1 MLGTYLFG
9 LREGLEAG
17 LIVFVLVAYLAGSGR
32 RNAAGPVLAGAGAAV
47 GVFLSFGAALEFG
60 SRELTPEARELIG
73 GSLSIAAAALV
84 TWTVFRIRRAA
95 LRGTGDGT
103 LDAGAGDAAL
113 GSKAEGPALGAGTGA
128 GDAALGSKAE
138 GPALGAGAGSSAFG
152 RGGAALGAGA
162 GVPAVTAFLAVGRE
176 GPETALFVW
185 ASVRATSPS
194 GAGGSFEPLTW
205 VLLGLLTAVLLGL
218 LLHRVAVR
226 TGPAGLLTRT
236 GGALLVMTA
245 GVLASGVRDLQD
257 ARLLGGL
264 ADTAF
269 DVSSAVPPDGW
280 SGTFLGGAFA
290 FQPDPTVLQV
300 TVWALYLVPALALFL
315 SPIGSG
321 PSARVKKQK
330 ATDEQAEGGA
340 SAGTTA

>member
-17 LIVFVLVAYLAGSGR
+17 LIVFVLVAHLAGSGR

-47 GVFLSFGAALEFG
+47 GVSLALGAALEFG
-60 SRELTPEARELIG
+60 PREPTPEARELIAG
-73 GSLSIAAAALV
+73 TLSIAAAALL
-84 TWTVFRIRRAA
+84 TRTVFRTGRAA
-95 LRGTGDGT
+95 LRGAEGS
-103 LDAGAGDAAL
+103 ASGAGVEGSASGARTGNAA
-113 GSKAEGPALGAGTGA
+113 SGAGTGA
-128 GDAALGSKAE
+128 GE
-138 GPALGAGAGSSAFG
+138 V
-152 RGGAALGAGA
+152 ALGAGA
-162 GVPAVTAFLAVGRE
+162 GVSAVTAFLAVGRE
-176 GPETALFVW
+176 GPETAPFVW
-185 ASVRATSPS
+185 SSVRAASPS
-194 GAGGSFEPLTW
+194 SAGGSFEPLTW
-205 VLLGLLTAVLLGL
+205 VLLGLLTAALLGL

-226 TGPAGLLTRT
+226 TGRAGPSART

-245 GVLASGVRDLQD
+245 GVLASGVRDLQE
-257 ARLLGGL
+257 AHLLGGL

-280 SGTFLGGAFA
+280 SGTFLGGALA

-300 TVWALYLVPALALFL
+300 TVWALYPVLALALFL

-340 SAGTTA
+340 SAGTTS

>member
-32 RNAAGPVLAGAGAAV
+32 RNAAGPVLAGAGAAA
-47 GVFLSFGAALEFG
+47 GVFLALGAALEFG
-60 SRELTPEARELIG
+60 TRELTPEARELIA

-95 LRGTGDGT
+95 LRGTEDGE
-103 LDAGAGDAAL
+103 LGAGAGGSTPGAETGEAAPGTDTGDAAL
-113 GSKAEGPALGAGTGA
+113 GADTGA
-128 GDAALGSKAE
+128 GDAALG
-138 GPALGAGAGSSAFG
+138 
-152 RGGAALGAGA
+152 AGA
-162 GVPAVTAFLAVGRE
+162 GVLAVTAFLAVGRE

-185 ASVRATSPS
+185 SSVRAVSPS

-205 VLLGLLTAVLLGL
+205 VLLGLLTAALLGGL
-218 LLHRVAVR
+218 VHRVAVR
-226 TGPAGLLTRT
+226 TGSAGLPTRT

-280 SGTFLGGAFA
+280 SGTFLGGAFV
-290 FQPDPTVLQV
+290 FQPDPTALQV

>member
-17 LIVFVLVAYLAGSGR
+17 LIVFVLVAHLAGSGR

-47 GVFLSFGAALEFG
+47 GVSLALGAALEFG
-60 SRELTPEARELIG
+60 PREPTPEARELIAG
-73 GSLSIAAAALV
+73 TLSIAAAALL
-84 TWTVFRIRRAA
+84 TRTVFRTGRAA
-95 LRGTGDGT
+95 LRGAEGSASG
-103 LDAGAGDAAL
+103 AGAE
-113 GSKAEGPALGAGTGA
+113 GSASGAGTGA
-128 GDAALGSKAE
+128 GE
-138 GPALGAGAGSSAFG
+138 V
-152 RGGAALGAGA
+152 ALGAGA
-162 GVPAVTAFLAVGRE
+162 GVSAVTAFLAVGRE
-176 GPETALFVW
+176 GPETAPFVW
-185 ASVRATSPS
+185 SSVRAASPS
-194 GAGGSFEPLTW
+194 SAGGSFEPLTW
-205 VLLGLLTAVLLGL
+205 VLLGLLTAALLGW

-226 TGPAGLLTRT
+226 TGRAGPSART
-236 GGALLVMTA
+236 GAALLVMTA
-245 GVLASGVRDLQD
+245 GVLASGVRDLQE

-280 SGTFLGGAFA
+280 SGTFLGGALA

-300 TVWALYLVPALALFL
+300 TVWALYPVLALALFL

-340 SAGTTA
+340 SAGTTS

>member
-32 RNAAGPVLAGAGAAV
+32 RNAAGPVLAGAGAAA
-47 GVFLSFGAALEFG
+47 GVFLALGAALEFG
-60 SRELTPEARELIG
+60 TRELTPEARELIA

-95 LRGTGDGT
+95 LRGTKDGE
-103 LDAGAGDAAL
+103 LGAGAGGSAPGAETGDAAL
-113 GSKAEGPALGAGTGA
+113 GADTGA
-128 GDAALGSKAE
+128 GDAALG
-138 GPALGAGAGSSAFG
+138 
-152 RGGAALGAGA
+152 AGA
-162 GVPAVTAFLAVGRE
+162 GVLAVTAFLAVGRE

-185 ASVRATSPS
+185 SSVRAVSPS

-205 VLLGLLTAVLLGL
+205 VLLGLLTAALLGGL
-218 LLHRVAVR
+218 VHRVAVR
-226 TGPAGLLTRT
+226 TGPAGLPTRT
-236 GGALLVMTA
+236 GGALVVMTA

-280 SGTFLGGAFA
+280 SGTFLGGAFV

>member
-32 RNAAGPVLAGAGAAV
+32 RNTAGPVLAGAGAAV
-47 GVFLSFGAALEFG
+47 GVFLALGAALEFG
-60 SRELTPEARELIG
+60 PRELTPEARELIA
-73 GSLSIAAAALV
+73 GSLSIAAAALM
-84 TWTVFRIRRAA
+84 TWTVFRVRRAA
-95 LRGTGDGT
+95 LRGTGD
-103 LDAGAGDAAL
+103 AAL
-113 GSKAEGPALGAGTGA
+113 GPKAGGMALGG
-128 GDAALGSKAE
+128 
-138 GPALGAGAGSSAFG
+138 
-152 RGGAALGAGA
+152 GA
-162 GVPAVTAFLAVGRE
+162 GVLAVTAFLAVGRE

-185 ASVRATSPS
+185 SSVRAVSPS

-236 GGALLVMTA
+236 GGALLVVTA

-257 ARLLGGL
+257 ARLFGGL

-280 SGTFLGGAFA
+280 SGTFLGGAFV

>member
-47 GVFLSFGAALEFG
+47 GVFLALGAALEFG
-60 SRELTPEARELIG
+60 TRELTPEARELLG
-73 GSLSIAAAALV
+73 GSLSIAAAALMS
-84 TWTVFRIRRAA
+84 WTVFRIRHAV
-95 LRGTGDGT
+95 LRGT
-103 LDAGAGDAAL
+103 GDAAL
-113 GSKAEGPALGAGTGA
+113 GSKA
-128 GDAALGSKAE
+128 
-138 GPALGAGAGSSAFG
+138 
-152 RGGAALGAGA
+152 GGAALGAGA
-162 GVPAVTAFLAVGRE
+162 GVLAVTAFLAVGRE

-185 ASVRATSPS
+185 SSVRAVSPS

-236 GGALLVMTA
+236 GGALLVVTA

-280 SGTFLGGAFA
+280 SGTFLGGAFV

>member
-32 RNAAGPVLAGAGAAV
+32 RNAAGPVLAGAGAAA
-47 GVFLSFGAALEFG
+47 GVFLALGAALEFG
-60 SRELTPEARELIG
+60 TRELTPEARELIA

-95 LRGTGDGT
+95 LRGTEDGE
-103 LDAGAGDAAL
+103 LGAGAGDAA
-113 GSKAEGPALGAGTGA
+113 PGADTGA
-128 GDAALGSKAE
+128 GDAALG
-138 GPALGAGAGSSAFG
+138 
-152 RGGAALGAGA
+152 AGA
-162 GVPAVTAFLAVGRE
+162 GVLAVTAFLAVGRE

-185 ASVRATSPS
+185 SSVRAVSPS

-205 VLLGLLTAVLLGL
+205 VLLGLLTAALLGGL
-218 LLHRVAVR
+218 VHRVAVR
-226 TGPAGLLTRT
+226 TGPAGLPTRT
-236 GGALLVMTA
+236 GGALVVMTA

-280 SGTFLGGAFA
+280 SGTFLGGAFV

>member
-17 LIVFVLVAYLAGSGR
+17 LIVFVLVAHLAGSGR

-47 GVFLSFGAALEFG
+47 GVSLALGAALEFG
-60 SRELTPEARELIG
+60 PREPTPEARELIAG
-73 GSLSIAAAALV
+73 TLSIAAAALL
-84 TWTVFRIRRAA
+84 TRTVFRTGRAA
-95 LRGTGDGT
+95 LRG
-103 LDAGAGDAAL
+103 
-113 GSKAEGPALGAGTGA
+113 AEGSASGAGTGA
-128 GDAALGSKAE
+128 GE
-138 GPALGAGAGSSAFG
+138 V
-152 RGGAALGAGA
+152 ALGAGA
-162 GVPAVTAFLAVGRE
+162 GVSAVTAFLAVGRE
-176 GPETALFVW
+176 GPETAPFVW
-185 ASVRATSPS
+185 SSVRAASPS
-194 GAGGSFEPLTW
+194 SAGGSFEPLTW
-205 VLLGLLTAVLLGL
+205 VLLGLLTAALLGW

-226 TGPAGLLTRT
+226 TGRAGPSART
-236 GGALLVMTA
+236 GAALLVMTA
-245 GVLASGVRDLQD
+245 GVLASGVRDLQE

-280 SGTFLGGAFA
+280 SGTFLGGALA

-300 TVWALYLVPALALFL
+300 TVWALYPVLALALFL

-340 SAGTTA
+340 SAGTTS

>member
-32 RNAAGPVLAGAGAAV
+32 RNTAGPVLAGAGAAV
-47 GVFLSFGAALEFG
+47 GVFLALGAALEFG
-60 SRELTPEARELIG
+60 PRELTPEARELTA
-73 GSLSIAAAALV
+73 GSLSIAAAALM
-84 TWTVFRIRRAA
+84 TWTVFRVRRAA
-95 LRGTGDGT
+95 LRGTGD
-103 LDAGAGDAAL
+103 A
-113 GSKAEGPALGAGTGA
+113 ALGAGTGT
-128 GDAALGSKAE
+128 
-138 GPALGAGAGSSAFG
+138 
-152 RGGAALGAGA
+152 GGVALGAGA
-162 GVPAVTAFLAVGRE
+162 GVLAVTAFLAVGRE

-185 ASVRATSPS
+185 SSVRAVSPS

-218 LLHRVAVR
+218 PLHRVAVR

-236 GGALLVMTA
+236 GGALLVVTA

-280 SGTFLGGAFA
+280 SGTFLGGAFV

>member
-103 LDAGAGDAAL
+103 LDAGAGNAALGAGAGAGDTAL
-113 GSKAEGPALGAGTGA
+113 GSKAE
-128 GDAALGSKAE
+128 
-138 GPALGAGAGSSAFG
+138 
-152 RGGAALGAGA
+152 GAALGAGA
-162 GVPAVTAFLAVGRE
+162 GVLAITAFLAVGRE

-269 DVSSAVPPDGW
+269 EVSSAVPPDGW

>member
-17 LIVFVLVAYLAGSGR
+17 LIVFVLVAHLAGSGR

-47 GVFLSFGAALEFG
+47 GVSLALGAALEFG
-60 SRELTPEARELIG
+60 PREPTPEARELIAG
-73 GSLSIAAAALV
+73 TLSIAAAALL
-84 TWTVFRIRRAA
+84 TRTVFRTGRAA
-95 LRGTGDGT
+95 LRGAEGS
-103 LDAGAGDAAL
+103 ASGAGTE
-113 GSKAEGPALGAGTGA
+113 GSASGAGTEGSASGAGTEGSASGAGTGA
-128 GDAALGSKAE
+128 GE
-138 GPALGAGAGSSAFG
+138 V
-152 RGGAALGAGA
+152 ALGAGA
-162 GVPAVTAFLAVGRE
+162 GVSAVTAFLAVGRE
-176 GPETALFVW
+176 GPETAPFVW
-185 ASVRATSPS
+185 SSVRAASPS
-194 GAGGSFEPLTW
+194 SAGGSFEPLTW
-205 VLLGLLTAVLLGL
+205 VLLGLLTAALLGW

-226 TGPAGLLTRT
+226 TGRAGPSART

-245 GVLASGVRDLQD
+245 GVLASGVRDLQE

-280 SGTFLGGAFA
+280 SGTFLGGALA

-300 TVWALYLVPALALFL
+300 TVWALYPVLALALFL

-340 SAGTTA
+340 SAGTTS

>member
-47 GVFLSFGAALEFG
+47 GVSLALGAALEFG
-60 SRELTPEARELIG
+60 PREPTPEARELIAG
-73 GSLSIAAAALV
+73 TLSIAAAALL
-84 TWTVFRIRRAA
+84 TRTVFRTGRA
-95 LRGTGDGT
+95 LRGPEDGT
-103 LDAGAGDAAL
+103 PGAGAEGSAPGAGTGNAA
-113 GSKAEGPALGAGTGA
+113 SGAGTGA
-128 GDAALGSKAE
+128 GDVT
-138 GPALGAGAGSSAFG
+138 
-152 RGGAALGAGA
+152 LGAGA
-162 GVPAVTAFLAVGRE
+162 GVSAVTAFLAVGRE
-176 GPETALFVW
+176 GPETAPFVW
-185 ASVRATSPS
+185 SSVRAASPS
-194 GAGGSFEPLTW
+194 SAGGSFEPLTW
-205 VLLGLLTAVLLGL
+205 VLLGLLTAALLGL
-218 LLHRVAVR
+218 LLHRVVVR
-226 TGPAGLLTRT
+226 TGPAGPSART

-245 GVLASGVRDLQD
+245 GVLASGVRDLQE

-280 SGTFLGGAFA
+280 SGTFLGGALA

-300 TVWALYLVPALALFL
+300 TVWALYPVLALALFL

-340 SAGTTA
+340 SAGTTS